1 MDTLNDFIN
10 ITKFIEN
17 IYNFRLKEFINNNQY
32 LCELSINFFNVDE
45 LPDYTKEHVQ
55 ESYLLKYSLAYSF
68 EFYRMY
74 NKIIDSLK
82 DKGYIN
88 VLSLGCGSC
97 IDYWSLCYTLYKKNI
112 NTKINYIGVDKIK
125 WESNGIEEPFDK
137 NNCETNYK
145 FNKRRKDN
153 SYFLQSEIKDLE
165 NSININNK
173 CNEINN
179 ILSNLDIIIFPRSI
193 GDICDNEENNE
204 ILKNI
209 FNKAK
214 NDKIFFLSS
223 TFNQRDLNL
232 FSNIIDNMLNKL
244 NIIKI
249 KEEKMLCFED
259 AGGISAIDSYFQY
272 PDNIKEIYKDL
283 CKYKD
288 VENKNCVKYD
298 KDCSINESPIL
309 HSNKIKYSYCI
320 FGKNNDNKRK

>member
-1 MDTLNDFIN
+1 MNILDDFIN

-17 IYNFRLKEFINNNQY
+17 IYNFRLKEFINNNQD
-32 LCELSINFFNVDE
+32 LCELSINFFNGDE
-45 LPDYTKEHVQ
+45 LPDYSKEHVQ

-68 EFYRMY
+68 EFYEMY

-88 VLSLGCGSC
+88 VISLGCGSC

-193 GDICDNEENNE
+193 NEICSNEKNNE
-204 ILKNI
+204 AIKNLSEKITNNKFYLLSSIIDTKVDKNLFNKIIGIISNYLNLKSILNDNI
-209 FNKAK
+209 FSFNK
-214 NDKIFFLSS
+214 
-223 TFNQRDLNL
+223 
-232 FSNIIDNMLNKL
+232 
-244 NIIKI
+244 
-249 KEEKMLCFED
+249 EY
-259 AGGISAIDSYFQY
+259 GISAIDRYFQY
-272 PDNIKEIYKDL
+272 PEYVKNAYKTICEYRDKDDNICHIH
-283 CKYKD
+283 
-288 VENKNCVKYD
+288 NKKCF
-298 KDCSINESPIL
+298 INQGPIL
-309 HSNKIKYSYCI
+309 YADKIKYMYGI
-320 FGKNNDNKRK
+320 IGKEL